1 MRGAKVIVRHAR
13 RGARGRRGFTL
24 VELLLAL
31 GISALIATLAYAGLT
46 TAIDASAGMQMEV
59 RRLADLQRALN
70 IVEEDLAQ
78 VVPRAIVNG
87 YGSDEPAFR
96 GGRYQDVLLEFTRGG
111 MGNPQGLARSELQ
124 RVRYVLAGG
133 NLWRQWWHEVDR
145 ASESRAPQ
153 SALLLEN
160 VTRVELAFLAP
171 AAPGVAPADYSTLA
185 TSTALWDNDWT
196 SARIGPGAVA
206 PLPLAVDLRLTLAD
220 FGEVRR
226 VVEVP

>member
-1 MRGAKVIVRHAR
+1 MRGVDAGLRKPATRAR
-13 RGARGRRGFTL
+13 RHRGFTL

-46 TAIDASAGMQMEV
+46 TAIDASAGMQAEV

-87 YGSDEPAFR
+87 YGADEPAFR

-111 MGNPQGLARSELQ
+111 SGNPLGLARSELQ
-124 RVRYVLAGG
+124 RVRYVLDGDR
-133 NLWRQWWHEVDR
+133 LWRQWWHAVDR
-145 ASESRAPQ
+145 ASESVAPE

-160 VTRVELAFLAP
+160 VTSVELAFLAQ
-171 AAPGVAPADYSTLA
+171 AAPGAAPADYAMLA
-185 TSTALWDNDWT
+185 TSAALWDNDWT
-196 SARIGPGAVA
+196 STRIGSGAVA

-226 VVEVP
+226 VVELP